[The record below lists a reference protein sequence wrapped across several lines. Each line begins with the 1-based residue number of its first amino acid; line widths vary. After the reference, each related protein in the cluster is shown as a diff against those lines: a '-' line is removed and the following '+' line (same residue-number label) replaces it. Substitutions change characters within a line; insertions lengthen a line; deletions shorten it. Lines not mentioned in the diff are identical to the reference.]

1 VGPGHPTAGPLNRR
15 GDSHPTKPN
24 DSDFL
29 SGGLALLKH
38 LPQQNF
44 CSAESFWDLGSAR
57 FAGVTPA
64 AAESDKRLSELDR
77 F

>member
-1 VGPGHPTAGPLNRR
+1 MGPGRPTAGPPIRR
-15 GDSHPTKPN
+15 GDSRPAN

-44 CSAESFWDLGSAR
+44 CSAESLWDLGGATFCR
-57 FAGVTPA
+57 RHAC
-64 AAESDKRLSELDR
+64 RYR
-77 F
+77 I